1 MFEQLQ
7 KDLDHFRRVAMSFAL
22 HLRETQVALVLRGD
36 LEAGRPMTLRCVD
49 EMKRLL
55 DADVENQRG
64 NGRVV
69 EMRDAFAADPA
80 KFVREKLVPGS
91 EPEKPRYE
99 RGVFS
104 VTTR

>member
-1 MFEQLQ
+1 MFERLA

-36 LEAGRPMTLRCVD
+36 LEAKKAMTPRCVE
-49 EMKRLL
+49 EMKKLL

-64 NGRVV
+64 KGRVV
-69 EMRDAFAADPA
+69 EMREFFARDPE
-80 KFVREKLVPGS
+80 KFVREKLVPT
-91 EPEKPRYE
+91 EKTTHE

-104 VTTR
+104 ITTR